1 MENLRNLWNLLR
13 ITFTIVPVVAG
24 LDKFSNLLVDWK
36 IYLGPFENL
45 IPFDTDIFMMVVG
58 IIEIIAGILVFTRT
72 HIGAYVVMG
81 WLICISIV
89 LISGAYYDI
98 AVRDLSMS
106 VAAYVLARL
115 TALKTAGVAQAVQ
128 GQKAPGIQEKTYI

>member
-89 LISGAYYDI
+89 LISRAMGKSNACRQHQSNRTFLLI
-98 AVRDLSMS
+98 K
-106 VAAYVLARL
+106 AAAREL
-115 TALKTAGVAQAVQ
+115 PISA
-128 GQKAPGIQEKTYI
+128 